1 MILITGANGF
11 VGSALVTRLLADGA
25 AIRACV
31 RQACAALP
39 AGAKD
44 VVVATL
50 APDFDWHA
58 ALTDVD
64 VVVHVAA
71 RVHVMHESAQ
81 DVLAEYRRVNVEG
94 TMNLVRQAAAAGVR
108 RFVFLSSVK
117 VHGEATERGRP
128 FSEDDPPAPQ
138 DPYGVSKM
146 EAEAGLRA
154 AAGAMEWVIVRPP
167 LVYGPGVKANF
178 AALVSAVRRGWP
190 LPLGAIRNR
199 RSLVGLD
206 NLVDLITACITH
218 PLAANQVF
226 LVSDGDDLST
236 PDLVRALA
244 GASQVSAR
252 LLPVPVWLL
261 RVLTSAIGKGAVLQR
276 LAGNLQVDISH
287 ARAQLGWNPPVSV
300 SEGLRRVVA
309 PARKS

>member
-11 VGSALVTRLLADGA
+11 VGSALVARLLADGA

-31 RQACAALP
+31 RQAGATLP
-39 AGAKD
+39 VGAKD

-50 APDFDWHA
+50 SPDFDWHA
-58 ALTDVD
+58 ALIDVD
-64 VVVHVAA
+64 VVVHIAA
-71 RVHVMHESAQ
+71 RVHVMQESAQ
-81 DVLAEYRRVNVEG
+81 DAQAEYRRVNVEG

-117 VHGEATERGRP
+117 VHGEATEHGQA

-154 AAGAMEWVIVRPP
+154 VAGAMEWVIVRPP

-206 NLVDLITACITH
+206 NLVDLVTACITH
-218 PLAANQVF
+218 PMAANQVF

-252 LLPVPVWLL
+252 LVPVPVWLL

-309 PARKS
+309 PAQKP